1 MPRLDPLP
9 LSDLPE
15 DLRTVVAAAEAYMG
29 FVANDA
35 LTMARH
41 PQMLRTALPFMRS
54 IYGEGAVSFELK
66 RLVAMMSS
74 WAAGCQYCIAHTAHG
89 AARLGMAEEKLAALA
104 EFETSPLF
112 GAAERAALRLARGG
126 GQSPCAVTDDEFAE
140 LRAHF
145 SEAQIVELVGVIALF
160 GFLNR
165 WNAIFATDLEASP
178 LSFARRALA
187 PSGWQAGPH
196 TSTAREPARDA

>member
-9 LSDLPE
+9 SSELPE
-15 DLRTVVAAAEAYMG
+15 DLRTVVAAAESYMG

-35 LTMARH
+35 LTMARN
-41 PQMLRTALPFMRS
+41 PQMLRSALPFMRS

-74 WAAGCQYCIAHTAHG
+74 WSAGCQYCVAHTAHG
-89 AARLGMAEEKLAALA
+89 AARLGVAEEKLAALA
-104 EFETSPLF
+104 EFESSALF
-112 GAAERAALRLARGG
+112 SAAERAALRVARGG
-126 GQSPCAVTDDEFAE
+126 GQSPCATTDSEFLE

-145 SEAQIVELVGVIALF
+145 SEAQIVEIVAVIALF

-165 WNAIFATDLEASP
+165 WNALLATDLETSP
-178 LSFARRALA
+178 LTFARRALSA
-187 PSGWQAGPH
+187 TGWQPGTHAPAG
-196 TSTAREPARDA
+196 